1 MAVINALKSGNWSDP
16 SVWPNNTLPAQ
27 GDEVHANGF
36 TITINTN
43 VTVAELTT
51 AAKNGGSAGGGF
63 TLSNGVNVIANVTA
77 GTTTCITAATS
88 CLTASIAGNI
98 VGGSVSGTYGLYVAG
113 TTQVKIN
120 GNIVGGS
127 VSGTYGLY
135 VAGTTQV
142 KINGNITGGASSA
155 YGAYIT
161 SSANANI
168 NGIVAGGSA
177 SSAFGLYVIST
188 SATNI
193 VGEIIG
199 GSGTNA
205 YGAYVNS
212 SAIINLKGNVTGGV
226 VSNAH
231 GLVAITTSMVNI
243 IGNAYGGSGPSAYGV
258 YAANAAVGMVTGKAI
273 GGIGALAAGACG
285 ADAAL
290 ITIDGSVEF
299 GQTGQ
304 VPIAGNI
311 RFKRRDSASFTVMT
325 ESGVMQLRP
334 CPYTDQP
341 VMNLPVPQVGQA
353 VAWLKCLDQA
363 GLPVAGISVMAQH
376 IDGGKIGVV
385 HTSLPLMAVSDS
397 NGIAAFTL
405 PRIAG
410 LKYQLWVTAKS
421 VKKLFVSEDM
431 ESYELPISLVTGH

>member
-88 CLTASIAGNI
+88 CLTASIA
-98 VGGSVSGTYGLYVAG
+98 
-113 TTQVKIN
+113 